1 MSGDLRANG
10 GGVQQCVAKAL
21 AAPLSPK
28 TKILFSQRS
37 LQFAEDFGTTV
48 QRSELI
54 RTIVDVASAQVIYI
68 YIYNIVFFFFYSLHS
83 TCYYYVD
90 SLLIGLLK
98 CYLGVLLVC
107 YQCLEH
113 I

>member
-28 TKILFSQRS
+28 SKILLSQRS

-54 RTIVDVASAQVIYI
+54 QTIVDVASAQVIYI
-68 YIYNIVFFFFYSLHS
+68 YIKIIYSLHS

-90 SLLIGLLK
+90 SPLIGLLK

>member
-54 RTIVDVASAQVIYI
+54 
-68 YIYNIVFFFFYSLHS
+68 FFFY
-83 TCYYYVD
+83 YY
-90 SLLIGLLK
+90 LLTTIYLL
-98 CYLGVLLVC
+98 LLC
-107 YQCLEH
+107 GFS
-113 I
+113 INRFT